1 MKSIVKKILFSVLAV
16 VCAVLLVVVGYVVY
30 LFADYG
36 RLDDNLALS
45 VKEGSGALASEGEEY
60 SIMTYNVGFCAYLPD
75 FGFFMDGGTES
86 RAKSKE
92 SVLNTLGGVKQL
104 IGGLSLDFIM
114 LEEVDER
121 ATRSYKINQRE
132 FFENAFSSYDSVY
145 AQNYDSS
152 YLFYPIFEPH
162 GKSKAGMI
170 TFSKYNLK
178 DNAIR
183 RSLPIENSLMKF
195 FDLDRCYSVSRV
207 ELSNGKELV
216 LFTAHLSAYTSD
228 GSIANEQIEMLTAQ
242 MQEEF
247 EKGNYVI
254 CGGDFNK
261 DLLGN
266 SVEIF
271 GRSGEGQTWAQP
283 FPMEYL
289 HETNLRLVSSLDENK
304 PLASCR
310 NADGPYNENQF
321 ILTVDGFIVSENVT
335 VNSCEVIGGD
345 FKYSDH
351 NPVVMKFVLNG

>member
-1 MKSIVKKILFSVLAV
+1 
-16 VCAVLLVVVGYVVY
+16 
-30 LFADYG
+30 
-36 RLDDNLALS
+36 
-45 VKEGSGALASEGEEY
+45 
-60 SIMTYNVGFCAYLPD
+60 
-75 FGFFMDGGTES
+75 
-86 RAKSKE
+86 
-92 SVLNTLGGVKQL
+92 
-104 IGGLSLDFIM
+104 
-114 LEEVDER
+114 
-121 ATRSYKINQRE
+121 
-132 FFENAFSSYDSVY
+132 
-145 AQNYDSS
+145 
-152 YLFYPIFEPH
+152 
-162 GKSKAGMI
+162 
-170 TFSKYNLK
+170 
-178 DNAIR
+178 
-183 RSLPIENSLMKF
+183 
-195 FDLDRCYSVSRV
+195 
-207 ELSNGKELV
+207 
-216 LFTAHLSAYTSD
+216 
-228 GSIANEQIEMLTAQ
+228 